1 MLEQSNILKKNYFNF
16 MGQIKTNF
24 QSFINI
30 KVVGIGGAGGN
41 AISRMQGIGRIRGV
55 EFVAINTD
63 TQDLHYTSAKYKLN
77 IGKNVT
83 RGMGT
88 GMNPD
93 IGRMAAEESKDEI
106 AKVLRGSEMVFI
118 TAGFGGGTGSGASPI
133 VAQIAKELGCL
144 TVSVVTKPFSFEG
157 IQRERIAQEA
167 IENIR
172 ENTDALIIIKNDKI
186 FSIIDKDT
194 PLLQAFLEI
203 DEILKSSVEGISD
216 LITQPGIVNVD
227 FADVKS
233 VLENAGTALV
243 GVGKANGE
251 ERARKAMT
259 TAIESPLLENSIDGA
274 KGILFNI
281 GGSNLRMQE
290 IQEAGEIIRE
300 RVDSEAKIIFGAFED
315 HRLKKNDLKI
325 TILATGFD
333 NNFIRHSNRQSMI
346 LDILEKKDN
355 PEKKSENLLE
365 EKDKKNPKD
374 TDKEER
380 DIFEIPAFLRRKKK
394 K

>member
-1 MLEQSNILKKNYFNF
+1 

-30 KVVGIGGAGGN
+30 KVVGVGGAGGN
-41 AISRMQGIGRIRGV
+41 AITRMQGASKIRGV

-63 TQDLHYTSAKYKLN
+63 TQDLHYTTAKYKLN
-77 IGKNVT
+77 IGKNIT

-88 GMNPD
+88 GMNPEV
-93 IGRMAAEESKDEI
+93 GKMAAEESKDEI
-106 AKVLRGSEMVFI
+106 AKVLRGAEMVFI
-118 TAGFGGGTGSGASPI
+118 TAGFGGGTGSGASPVI
-133 VAQIAKELGCL
+133 AQIAKELGCL
-144 TVSVVTKPFSFEG
+144 TVSVVTKPFTFEG

-167 IENIR
+167 VENIR
-172 ENTDALIIIKNDKI
+172 ENTDALILIKNDKI

-194 PLLQAFLEI
+194 PLLQAFLAI

-233 VLENAGTALV
+233 VLQNAGTALV

-251 ERARKAMT
+251 DRAKKAMIS
-259 TAIESPLLENSIDGA
+259 AIESPLLENSIDGA
-274 KGILFNI
+274 RGILFNI
-281 GGSNLRMQE
+281 GGNNLRMQE
-290 IQEAGEIIRE
+290 IQDAGEIIRE

-315 HRLKKNDLKI
+315 RRLKKNDLKV

-333 NNFIRHSNRQSMI
+333 SNFVRHSNNQGSI
-346 LDILEKKDN
+346 LSILEKNEDKKKEDIG
-355 PEKKSENLLE
+355 PEKNLLE
-365 EKDKKNPKD
+365 PKEDKKTKEKEKEEKDF
-374 TDKEER
+374 
-380 DIFEIPAFLRRKKK
+380 FEIPAFLRRKKK

>member
-1 MLEQSNILKKNYFNF
+1 MA
-16 MGQIKTNF
+16 QIKTNF

-30 KVVGIGGAGGN
+30 KVVGVGGAGGN
-41 AISRMQGIGRIRGV
+41 AITRMQGAGRIRGV

-77 IGKNVT
+77 IGKNIT

-88 GMNPD
+88 GMNPE
-93 IGRMAAEESKDEI
+93 IGRMAAEESKDDI
-106 AKVLRGSEMVFI
+106 AKILRGAEMVFI

-133 VAQIAKELGCL
+133 IAQIAKELGCL

-167 IENIR
+167 VENIR
-172 ENTDALIIIKNDKI
+172 ENTDALILIKNDKI

-227 FADVKS
+227 FADVRS

-251 ERARKAMT
+251 DRARKAMT
-259 TAIESPLLENSIDGA
+259 MAIESPLLENSIDGA
-274 KGILFNI
+274 RGILFNI
-281 GGSNLRMQE
+281 GGNNLRMQE

-315 HRLKKNDLKI
+315 RRLKKNDLKI

-333 NNFIRHSNRQSMI
+333 GNFVRPSSRQSII
-346 LDILEKKDN
+346 LDILEKKETQDN
-355 PEKKSENLLE
+355 EPEEPKKVSEFPVKKE
-365 EKDKKNPKD
+365 AKKQEK
-374 TDKEER
+374 